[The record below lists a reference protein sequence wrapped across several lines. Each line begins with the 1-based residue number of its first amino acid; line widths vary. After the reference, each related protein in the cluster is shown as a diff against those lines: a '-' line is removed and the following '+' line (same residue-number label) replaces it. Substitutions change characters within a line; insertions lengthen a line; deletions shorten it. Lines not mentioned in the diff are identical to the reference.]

1 MSPPLKTFVAA
12 VACSLSMAV
21 AAHAETKVT
30 LKGVHLCCPQ
40 CVTIVGTTLKDL
52 PGVKGECSQGDKTIV
67 LTADN
72 NEAAQKAID
81 ALATAGFYG
90 KLDNDAVKF
99 KPIDVPKGNVQR
111 LEVSGVHNCCGQCA
125 RIIKGAV
132 VKVKG
137 VSADT
142 TIGPNKETFV
152 VEGDFSA
159 QELVD
164 ALLAEGFHVQVK
176 K

>member
-1 MSPPLKTFVAA
+1 MTHLLKTFVFTAGCLLA
-12 VACSLSMAV
+12 LTV
-21 AAHAETKVT
+21 AARAETKVT

-40 CVTIVGTTLKDL
+40 CVSIVGDTLKDL
-52 PGVKGECSQGDKTIV
+52 PGVKGECSQKDKSIV
-67 LTADN
+67 LTAEN

-90 KLDNDAVKF
+90 KLDSDAVKF

-111 LEVSGVHNCCGQCA
+111 LELSGVHNCCGQCA
-125 RIIKGAV
+125 KIIKGAV
-132 VKVKG
+132 GKVKG

-142 TIGPNKETFV
+142 IGAKKEEFV

-159 QELVD
+159 NELVE
-164 ALLAEGFHVQVK
+164 ALLAEGFHVKVK